1 LKIRINKFLSE
12 AGVVSR
18 READRLILEGRI
30 QVNNRIVEELGQKI
44 DPECDAVSVDGK
56 RIKKKEEPVYLMLN
70 KPAGYLV
77 TLKDPFDRR
86 TVRSLLPASL
96 GRIFPV
102 GRLDLDSEGL
112 LLLTNDGELAFRL
125 SHPRFEVKKTYLAR
139 VRGEP
144 SAESLRR
151 LESGVFVDRRKTAA
165 AKVAVLRR
173 SPRSSWLRIEIHEGR
188 KREVRLMCRAVGHD
202 VLELRRVGY
211 GGLAL
216 NKLRP
221 GEWRSLE
228 SWEIRRLRK
237 LVGLTDQ

>member
-1 LKIRINKFLSE
+1 MKIRINKFLSE

-30 QVNNRIVEELGQKI
+30 QVNNRIVEELGEKI
-44 DPECDAVSVDGK
+44 DPERDAVSVDGK
-56 RIKKKEEPVYLMLN
+56 RVKKADGPVYLMLN

-77 TLKDPFDRR
+77 TLKDPFERP
-86 TVRSLLPASL
+86 TIRSLLPPSL
-96 GRIFPV
+96 GRVFPV

-125 SHPRFEVKKTYLAR
+125 SHPRFEVKKTYLVK

-144 SAESLRR
+144 SQETLRR
-151 LESGVFVDRRKTAA
+151 LERGVFIERRKTAA
-165 AKVAVLRR
+165 AKVIVLERR
-173 SPRSSWLRIEIHEGR
+173 PRSSWLRLEIHEGR

-202 VLELRRVGY
+202 VLELRRVEF

-216 NKLRP
+216 KKLRP

-228 SWEIRRLRK
+228 SWEIRRLKK
-237 LVGLTDQ
+237 LVGLT

>member
-1 LKIRINKFLSE
+1 MKVRINKFLSE

-18 READRLILEGRI
+18 READRLILEGRV
-30 QVNNRIVEELGQKI
+30 QVNNQVVDELGQKI
-44 DPECDAVSVDGK
+44 DPERDAVSVDGK
-56 RIKKKEEPVYLMLN
+56 KIKMEEGPIYLMLN

-77 TLKDPFDRR
+77 TLKDPFERP
-86 TVRSLLPASL
+86 TIRSLLPPSM
-96 GRIFPV
+96 GRVFPV

-125 SHPRFEVKKTYLAR
+125 SHPRFEVKKTYLVK

-144 SAESLRR
+144 SRETLRR
-151 LESGVFVDRRKTAA
+151 LERGVFIEGRKTAA
-165 AKVAVLRR
+165 AKLTVLER

-188 KREVRLMCRAVGHD
+188 KREVRLMCRTVGHD
-202 VLELRRVGY
+202 VLELRRVGF

-216 NKLRP
+216 KKLRP